1 MEAWTMQL
9 SPNKQGLLSRLLSR
23 KDLVNAL
30 DGLLPFPGLWNDLHL
45 GSIHEDFAMYCDEEM
60 ICYLRHIRTTW
71 DAVTLGEPDIRE
83 ALDIQ
88 TVENLHLRAPSA
100 GIIDRHYINQQMDRP
115 SNQSGLFP
123 GVEDRAKRS
132 LIKRALLRLEVLI
145 PTIKAFHE
153 NCIYLRIG
161 ANILQTLLLDERPK
175 STYGKMTSS
184 FPQV

>member
-83 ALDIQ
+83 TLDIQ

-100 GIIDRHYINQQMDRP
+100 SIIDRHYINQQMDRP
-115 SNQSGLFP
+115 SNQSRKNIGCLEKWKIFL
-123 GVEDRAKRS
+123 GFL
-132 LIKRALLRLEVLI
+132 LIFERHVRLLEAMFL
-145 PTIKAFHE
+145 
-153 NCIYLRIG
+153 
-161 ANILQTLLLDERPK
+161 
-175 STYGKMTSS
+175 S
-184 FPQV
+184 